1 MFRSLRAVRQS
12 ASLVSC
18 IFQEPSLP
26 GMDWIISW
34 GERTT
39 PVGGDFSSGVAFFS
53 AHFCCCLSHFI
64 EQSEPGAYGRC
75 SGTYAIQSSW
85 LGHLLLGASSWVLC
99 TTGSEGSRRLS
110 CLFLSLSSP
119 MVICIAWHIAF

>member
-53 AHFCCCLSHFI
+53 AHFCCCLWHFI
-64 EQSEPGAYGRC
+64 EQSEPGSRAPPRFGKKERR
-75 SGTYAIQSSW
+75 AIRKTPFI
-85 LGHLLLGASSWVLC
+85 HLSD
-99 TTGSEGSRRLS
+99 TRRLTVRDS
-110 CLFLSLSSP
+110 VF
-119 MVICIAWHIAF
+119 